1 MDTIYMWNKRIVV
14 EDCMKRVKTLAL
26 VFGCIPALWAGNG
39 QKMEL
44 ASPGGT
50 HFVSFWSRQTA
61 SGTNELCYRVGY
73 DGVSVIETSR
83 AGLDMDNRV
92 WEMALGV
99 RDLEQP
105 VCWMDNMEVDSVTYH
120 PLHDKIWNPLCG
132 ERSVVRDRYNSA
144 TMYLSKKDGSD
155 YRLNVEVRAY
165 DEGIA
170 FRYFLPEH
178 PKAIFHKITADLTE
192 YAFPAFSMAWTEQW
206 AQAKFEYQPIS
217 SIKHPVERA
226 LTVEL
231 PQGKWVALVDADVDD
246 WCLTKFRA
254 SEDKANTLVSVMY
267 SPVDAVTYC
276 ATPWKIVMAADRP
289 GDLLEHNDII
299 QNLNLVCRIPDAAQW
314 VKPGKIMREVTLTTE
329 GAMETVDLCADHHIP
344 YLLFDWKW
352 YMPCTSHD
360 GDATKVVETLDLP
373 RIVAYAKE
381 KGIGVWLYVNQ
392 HALMKQARELFPIL
406 HKWGVVG
413 VKSGFVQYASHRWA
427 TWLHDLVR
435 LAAENHL
442 LMNIHDEFRPSGF
455 SRTYP
460 NLLTQEGIL
469 GNEEF
474 PDATHNTVLPF
485 TRMIN
490 GAADYTICYYDERLK
505 NTHAHQLAAS
515 LVFYSP
521 LQTLFWYDKPSAYQG
536 EPEIEWFENLPT
548 VFDDSKVLSGHPGKG
563 IVMARR
569 KEKEWFVGLLTNNDG
584 AEEDVPLS
592 FLEEEKTYLAQIYT
606 DGGEEVKTRTHV
618 KCVYKRVNASQVLK
632 FRLSPRG
639 GAAIHLREIN
649 REETR
654 QYNKYKG
661 EVL

>member
-1 MDTIYMWNKRIVV
+1 
-14 EDCMKRVKTLAL
+14 MKLMKKVKVL
-26 VFGCIPALWAGNG
+26 VLMFGGVSALWAESEP
-39 QKMEL
+39 KMEL
-44 ASPGGT
+44 FSPDGS
-50 HFVSFWSRQTA
+50 HYVSFEVRRTA
-61 SGTNELCYRVGY
+61 SGTNELCYRVDYRGAP
-73 DGVSVIETSR
+73 VIETSR

-92 WEMALGV
+92 WEMSLGV

-105 VCWMDNMEVDSVTYH
+105 GCWMDNMDVDSVTYH
-120 PLHDKIWNPLCG
+120 PLHDEIWNPLYG
-132 ERSVVRDRYNSA
+132 ERSVVRDHYRSA

-155 YRLNVEVRAY
+155 YRLNMEVRAY

-178 PKAIFHKITADLTE
+178 PKAIFHKVTADLTE
-192 YAFPAFSMAWTEQW
+192 YTFPSFSMAWTEQW
-206 AQAKFEYQPIS
+206 AQAKFEYLPIS

-231 PQGKWVALVDADVDD
+231 PGGKWVALVDADVDD
-246 WCLTKFRA
+246 WCLTKFVA
-254 SEDKANTLVSVMY
+254 SEKKANTLVSVMY
-267 SPVDAVTYC
+267 SPVDVVTYC
-276 ATPWKIVMAADRP
+276 ATPWKVIMAADRP

-299 QNLNLVCRIPDAAQW
+299 QNLNPACQIVDAAQW
-314 VKPGKIMREVTLTTE
+314 VKPGKIMREVTMTTE
-329 GAMETVDLCADHHIP
+329 GAIETVDFCANHHIP
-344 YLLFDWKW
+344 YMLFDWKW
-352 YMPCTSHD
+352 YMPCGSHD
-360 GDATKVVETLDLP
+360 GDATKVVKTLDMP
-373 RIVAYAKE
+373 RIVEYAKG
-381 KGIGVWLYVNQ
+381 KGVGVWLYVNQ

-406 HKWGVVG
+406 HEWGIVG

-435 LAAENHL
+435 LAAESHL

-474 PDATHNTVLPF
+474 PDATHNTILPF

-521 LQTLFWYDKPSAYQG
+521 LQTLFWYDKPSAYRG

-548 VFDDSKVLSGHPGKG
+548 IFDDSKVLSGHPGKG

-584 AEEDVPLS
+584 AE
-592 FLEEEKTYLAQIYT
+592 
-606 DGGEEVKTRTHV
+606 
-618 KCVYKRVNASQVLK
+618 VNCTPKVG
-632 FRLSPRG
+632 R
-639 GAAIHLREIN
+639 
-649 REETR
+649 
-654 QYNKYKG
+654 
-661 EVL
+661 

>member
-1 MDTIYMWNKRIVV
+1 
-14 EDCMKRVKTLAL
+14 MKLMKKVKVL
-26 VFGCIPALWAGNG
+26 VLMFGGVSALWAESEP
-39 QKMEL
+39 KMEL
-44 ASPGGT
+44 FSPDGS
-50 HFVSFWSRQTA
+50 HYVSFEVRRTA
-61 SGTNELCYRVGY
+61 SGTNELCYRVDYRGAP
-73 DGVSVIETSR
+73 VIETSR

-92 WEMALGV
+92 WEMSLGV

-105 VCWMDNMEVDSVTYH
+105 GCWMDNMDVDSVTYH
-120 PLHDKIWNPLCG
+120 PLHDEIWNPLYG
-132 ERSVVRDRYNSA
+132 ERSVVRDHYRSA

-155 YRLNVEVRAY
+155 YRLNMEVRAY

-178 PKAIFHKITADLTE
+178 PKAIFHKVTADLTE
-192 YAFPAFSMAWTEQW
+192 YTFPSFSMAWTEQW
-206 AQAKFEYQPIS
+206 AQAKFEYLPIS
-217 SIKHPVERA
+217 SIKHSVERA

-231 PQGKWVALVDADVDD
+231 PGGKWVALVDADVDD
-246 WCLTKFRA
+246 WCLTKFVA
-254 SEDKANTLVSVMY
+254 SEKKANTLVSVMY
-267 SPVDAVTYC
+267 SPVDVVTYC
-276 ATPWKIVMAADRP
+276 ATPWKVIMAADRP

-299 QNLNLVCRIPDAAQW
+299 QNLNPACQIVDAAQW
-314 VKPGKIMREVTLTTE
+314 VKPGKIMREVTMTTE
-329 GAMETVDLCADHHIP
+329 GAIETVDFCANHHIP
-344 YLLFDWKW
+344 YMLFDWKW
-352 YMPCTSHD
+352 YMPCGSHD
-360 GDATKVVETLDLP
+360 GDATKVVKTLDMP
-373 RIVAYAKE
+373 RIVEYAKG
-381 KGIGVWLYVNQ
+381 KGVGVWLYVNQ

-406 HKWGVVG
+406 HEWGIVG

-474 PDATHNTVLPF
+474 PDATHNTILPF

-548 VFDDSKVLSGHPGKG
+548 IFDDSKVLSGHPGKG

-592 FLEEEKTYLAQIYT
+592 FLEEGKTYLAQIYT
-606 DGGEEVKTRTHV
+606 DGGEEGKTRTH
-618 KCVYKRVNASQVLK
+618 KMRIQTGQCFA
-632 FRLSPRG
+632 G
-639 GAAIHLREIN
+639 IEIPF
-649 REETR
+649 ETPWR
-654 QYNKYKG
+654 CGHTFAGN
-661 EVL
+661 